1 LNQFTLNMLYLEMLT
16 SGYLNDNNNSHQLE
30 DVFIK
35 TSDGVGNY
43 FNFISYVVFHQW
55 FLYPLKRGS
64 GCCFMPN

>member
-1 LNQFTLNMLYLEMLT
+1 MLT

-43 FNFISYVVFHQW
+43 FNFISYVVVHQW

-64 GCCFMPN
+64 DYCFMPN

>member
-1 LNQFTLNMLYLEMLT
+1 MLYLEMLT

-43 FNFISYVVFHQW
+43 FNFISYVVVHQW

-64 GCCFMPN
+64 DYCFMPN